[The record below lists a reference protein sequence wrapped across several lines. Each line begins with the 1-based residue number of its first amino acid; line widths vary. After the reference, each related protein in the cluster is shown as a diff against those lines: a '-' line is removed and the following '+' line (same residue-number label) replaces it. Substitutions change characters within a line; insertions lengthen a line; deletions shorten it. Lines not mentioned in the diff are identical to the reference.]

1 MPLLYRQYAI
11 SLDRPRFQLFGSL
24 HLVVDGSNSNGRLR
38 LPQECNEQM
47 RVMERRVETTR
58 RAGGVKMAWDRWA
71 FPCRFRSVETAVD
84 S

>member
-58 RAGGVKMAWDRWA
+58 KGGWREDGLGPMGFSVSL
-71 FPCRFRSVETAVD
+71 PQCRECG
-84 S
+84 